1 MYLYQLEALLE
12 GKYLLRMKNMQDIY
26 DFFTKLG
33 SQTPDTFDTD
43 WIMSETTKYNELY
56 WQGHYLIIKRNYL
69 DYNLIKNMQ
78 VLKIKHDIDMNLITI
93 GYEKNH

>member
-12 GKYLLRMKNMQDIY
+12 GKYLLRM
-26 DFFTKLG
+26 
-33 SQTPDTFDTD
+33 
-43 WIMSETTKYNELY
+43 
-56 WQGHYLIIKRNYL
+56 
-69 DYNLIKNMQ
+69 KNMQ